1 MLKRQ
6 QSFLCSFHALARL
19 DESVM
24 PCVSSWQPMAR
35 LIYCSKTKKG
45 AAVASSS
52 DTPDGG
58 GTRPSHPAVE
68 HMQGIV
74 ERVTYH
80 AEDSGYTVARFKV
93 PSTRDLVTI
102 VGRFPDIHAGQTL
115 RLSGY
120 WQEHA
125 KYGQQFQVVSAQETR
140 PATLTGLEK
149 YLGSGLIKG
158 IGPVTAKRIVAHFGL
173 DTLSI
178 IEQSCSRLV
187 EVPGIGERRVAMIER
202 AWAQQQ
208 AIKEVMLFLSSHDVS
223 TTYAVKI
230 YKTYGDR
237 AIEIVSKNPYQLA
250 TDIYGIGFITAD
262 TIARKMGMAPDS
274 DFRYQAGLLY
284 VLSQAGEEG
293 HCFLPAQKLV
303 EHATTRLA
311 LPEAPVDPTR
321 IEALIEAMA
330 KAQQLMVEQGYGDL
344 ANQHTCYAPAFYHT
358 EVALARR
365 LAPFASAPVEVDLPR
380 VGRWLDGYTQKKG
393 INLSV
398 QQRRAVELAASSRL
412 MILTGGPG
420 TGKTFTTRA
429 IVALWRAMGKSI
441 LLAAPTGRAAQR
453 LAELTGVEAKT
464 IHRML
469 AFDPGSM
476 RFRHDEENPLEAD
489 AFVIDET
496 SMMDLFLSHSLLKAI
511 PKTAQ
516 VLLVGDID
524 QLPSVG
530 PGMVLRDLIASEQIP
545 VVRLTEIF
553 RQAATSQIITNAH
566 RINAGQYPQ
575 LTPTTKFAESDC
587 LWLEA
592 PEPELGAE
600 GIRHLVSEFLPK
612 HGINPVQQVQ
622 VLCPATRGEIGT
634 RQLNVMLQQ
643 VLNPAKPGK
652 MELSRGG
659 SVLRV
664 GDRVIQQVN
673 DYQREV
679 FNGDVG
685 TVASIDLEEQ
695 EVVVQFAD
703 ERTVSYDY
711 ANLSELSLA
720 WAVTIHKSQG
730 SEYPVV
736 ILPLFMQHYL
746 LLSRNLLYTGLTRA
760 KQLAILVG
768 PSKSIG
774 FAVKRMLD
782 RQRYTALAERLR
794 QTGHTF

>member
-1 MLKRQ
+1 
-6 QSFLCSFHALARL
+6 
-19 DESVM
+19 
-24 PCVSSWQPMAR
+24 VSSPD
-35 LIYCSKTKKG
+35 
-45 AAVASSS
+45 AAIERGYPP
-52 DTPDGG
+52 T
-58 GTRPSHPAVE
+58 E
-68 HMQGIV
+68 HLQGIV

-80 AEDSGYTVARFKV
+80 AEDSGYTVARLKV
-93 PSTRDLVTI
+93 PSAHDLITI

-115 RLSGY
+115 RLTGY
-120 WQEHA
+120 YREHA
-125 KYGQQFQVVSAQETR
+125 KYGQQFQVVSAQETK

-158 IGPVTAKRIVAHFGL
+158 IGPVTAKRIVAHFEL
-173 DTLSI
+173 DTLEI
-178 IEQSCSRLV
+178 IEQSCSRLI
-187 EVPGIGERRVAMIER
+187 EVPGIGSRRVAMIER
-202 AWAQQQ
+202 AWAAQKV
-208 AIKEVMLFLSSHDVS
+208 IKEVMLFLRSHDVS

-230 YKTYGDR
+230 YKHYGDQ
-237 AIEIVSKNPYQLA
+237 AIEMVSQNPYQLA

-262 TIARKMGMAPDS
+262 TIARKLGIAPDS
-274 DFRYQAGLLY
+274 DFRYRAGLLY

-293 HCFLPAQKLV
+293 HCFLPVPKLI
-303 EHATTRLA
+303 EHATKRLA
-311 LPEAPVDPTR
+311 LPDAPVDPAC
-321 IEALIEAMA
+321 IETLIEAMA
-330 KAQQLMVEQGYGDL
+330 KEQQLIVEQGYGDL
-344 ANQHTCYAPAFYHT
+344 ADQQICYAPAFYHT

-365 LAPFASAPVEVDLPR
+365 LAAFASTPVEVDLER
-380 VGRWLDGYTQKKG
+380 VGRWIDHFTQKRG
-393 INLSV
+393 ITLSV
-398 QQRRAVELAASSRL
+398 EQRHAVELAASSRL
-412 MILTGGPG
+412 LVLTGGPG
-420 TGKTFTTRA
+420 CGKTFTTRTT
-429 IVALWRAMGKSI
+429 VALWRSMRKSI

-453 LAELTGVEAKT
+453 LAEMTKCEAKT
-464 IHRML
+464 IHRLL
-469 AFDPGSM
+469 AFDPKTM
-476 RFRHDEENPLEAD
+476 QFRSNEENPLEAE
-489 AFVIDET
+489 AIVVDET
-496 SMMDLFLSHSLLKAI
+496 SMLDLFLAHSLVKAI
-511 PKTAQ
+511 PPQAQ

-545 VVRLTEIF
+545 VVRLTEVF
-553 RQAATSQIITNAH
+553 RQAASSQIITNAH

-600 GIRHLVSEFLPK
+600 GIRHLVSEFLPR
-612 HGINPVQQVQ
+612 HGINPAQQVQ

-634 RQLNVMLQQ
+634 RQLNLMLQQ

-652 MELSRGG
+652 TELSRGG

-695 EVVVQFAD
+695 EVVIQFAD
-703 ERTVSYDY
+703 ERAVSYDY
-711 ANLSELSLA
+711 ADLSELSLA

-768 PSKSIG
+768 PPKSIG

-782 RQRYTALAERLR
+782 RQRYTALAERLQQEKR
-794 QTGHTF
+794 VFLS